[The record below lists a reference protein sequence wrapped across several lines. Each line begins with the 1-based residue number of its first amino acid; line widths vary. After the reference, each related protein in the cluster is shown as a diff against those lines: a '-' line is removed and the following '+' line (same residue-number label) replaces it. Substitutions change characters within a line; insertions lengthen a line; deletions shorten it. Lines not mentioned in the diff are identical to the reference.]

1 MSEEEMLLRL
11 TMPAE
16 QVDAMV
22 AAGPAAGHYNPS
34 LAPVLSLLDELGSR
48 PSVHDLAVGK
58 PGFSLA
64 VRRA

>member
-1 MSEEEMLLRL
+1 
-11 TMPAE
+11 MPAE

-22 AAGPAAGHYNPS
+22 AAGPAADHYNPS

-48 PSVHDLAVGK
+48 PSVHDLAVAK